1 MGIGGLLQATSSD
14 AVTKVPVLGSL
25 PVLGRLFRS
34 DARQK
39 DSNNLIIFITAKTIS
54 AEGATVEQVFDSAR
68 LRGLQLRRE
77 ELPGWR
83 DGSSPFVDDA
93 NRPLPVPPARR

>member
-1 MGIGGLLQATSSD
+1 
-14 AVTKVPVLGSL
+14 
-25 PVLGRLFRS
+25 VLGRLFRS
-34 DARQK
+34 DGRQK

-93 NRPLPVPPARR
+93 KDANRPQPASSAQR